1 MKRIALVIGSIIL
14 VVLLA
19 AAVGFRFA
27 VAKLKDRIVAALG
40 PGSELKELRV
50 GWSSIELVALRVAG
64 PKDWPEAR
72 TLEAE
77 RIKLV
82 PSLKSLFSNDVKIA
96 SVDIERAYL
105 SVYRSPGKIAL
116 VPTLLHPGGKP
127 ADAKASARTVTID
140 RITVHEG
147 VMEIYDAT
155 VAKKPVKTRLEAIE
169 ATVKDV

>member
-1 MKRIALVIGSIIL
+1 MKRIALVTGSIIL

-27 VAKLKDRIVAALG
+27 VAKLKDRVVAALG

-50 GWSSIELVALRVAG
+50 GWSSIELVALRVPA
-64 PKDWPEAR
+64 PKDWPEAH

-77 RIKLV
+77 RLKLV
-82 PSLKSLFSNDVKIA
+82 PSLRSLLSNDVKIA

-116 VPTLLHPGGKP
+116 VPTLLH
-127 ADAKASARTVTID
+127 
-140 RITVHEG
+140 
-147 VMEIYDAT
+147 
-155 VAKKPVKTRLEAIE
+155 
-169 ATVKDV
+169 